1 MKIRNFEKKDITKIL
16 ELSSRFNEV
25 DFLGYRDAEIMDKKQ
40 FELSQKSIETNSSNI
55 FVADLNG
62 DFLGYLEMSK
72 EEDYF
77 TQKDVA
83 YIEAIAV
90 SSDAEGQGVGKLLLK
105 KAEDWCVKNNCSELV
120 LDVFSTNAKAIRFY
134 KNAGFEEEVKKMVK
148 TVNRQ

>member
-1 MKIRNFEKKDITKIL
+1 MKIRNFKKKDITKIL

-25 DFLGYRDAEIMDKKQ
+25 DFLEYRDAEIMDKKQ

-72 EEDYF
+72 EKDYF

-83 YIEAIAV
+83 YNRSDSCKFRCGGTGRRKAV
-90 SSDAEGQGVGKLLLK
+90 VEKGGRLVCK
-105 KAEDWCVKNNCSELV
+105 K
-120 LDVFSTNAKAIRFY
+120 
-134 KNAGFEEEVKKMVK
+134 
-148 TVNRQ
+148 

>member
-1 MKIRNFEKKDITKIL
+1 MWLI
-16 ELSSRFNEV
+16 
-25 DFLGYRDAEIMDKKQ
+25 
-40 FELSQKSIETNSSNI
+40 
-55 FVADLNG
+55 
-62 DFLGYLEMSK
+62 
-72 EEDYF
+72 
-77 TQKDVA
+77 
-83 YIEAIAV
+83 IEAIAV